1 MLNRMLEL
9 LREGGTRRI
18 RNLAIELDTTPE
30 LVESMLEDLARM
42 GYVRRISTVCS
53 EECMACPLSGTCAA
67 GKPSE
72 QGSNGQGLAAW
83 VLAEETRGK

>member
-1 MLNRMLEL
+1 MLSRLLEL
-9 LREGGTRRI
+9 LREGGTRQM
-18 RNLAIELDTTPE
+18 RNLVVELDTTPE
-30 LVESMLEDLARM
+30 LIESMLEDLARM

-67 GKPSE
+67 GGPSD
-72 QGSNGQGLAAW
+72 QGSNGQGLTAW